1 MIRWAIKNT
10 PAMNMLMVAVL
21 AVGMFSLI
29 KMRREVFPQF
39 DLEVVLVSVAYPG
52 ASPEEIEEGICQKI
66 EEAVRAVDG
75 IKKITSVAIEG
86 SGNVVLELRGDV
98 QDVQKIVNEVR
109 SEVDRIPSFPELA
122 EDLEVQQITMRWPA
136 IKVGVLTPPG
146 EDSGDDLQLRA
157 IAENVRDDLLQLP
170 EVSQVQLLGA
180 RDYQIDIEIDEETLR
195 KYGLTLQKLAEIV
208 RRENLELPG
217 GTMRGEGQNVLLR
230 GKNKQLSG
238 PEIARIPV
246 VTDQAGVALTLG
258 DLGKVKDEFTDAVM
272 VSEVNG
278 QSALVLGVERTSNED
293 LLEMTDAVRSYAEN
307 HKLPGG
313 YSMVTWQDMSVDV
326 KDRLNMLIKNGL
338 MGLVLVFL
346 VLAVFLEL
354 KLAFWVALGIPVSL
368 LGAGGLLLF
377 GGQTLNMLSMFAFLM
392 ALGIVVDDAIV
403 VGENIYSHRQM
414 GKQLIQ
420 AAVDGTVEVAP
431 SVVASVCTT
440 IVAFGPMLFVSG
452 VMGKFIAVMPV
463 AVIAMLAISLFE
475 SVFILPCHL
484 AHRESFLFRLI
495 GAVLFVFHF
504 LPRVFRRINRL
515 TTELL
520 ERFVENIYMPVLR
533 WSLECRW
540 VVLAGAASILLVA
553 VGFVKAGIVPFIVFP
568 KLDSNVIRAK
578 VTFPDGTP
586 VAVTQSATDQIEKA
600 LWELNQE
607 MSAPETPLVRLAHR
621 SIGFQ
626 ATSDSPAKAAEAFG
640 SHVGN
645 VEVQLADTT
654 QRQITSQE
662 IVSEWRKRTGEI
674 TGAESVTFGSPNF
687 GPGGKPIEFK
697 LLTATPFFHEMEE
710 AVELCKERLREF
722 QGVYDVEDDS
732 RPGKWEYQIRI
743 RDNAKSMGVS
753 TADLAETVRATYYG
767 EEVMR
772 LQRGRHE
779 VKLMVRYPESDRKS
793 LKEFKQLRIRTDDGQ
808 ERPLTELAE
817 VDVERGYSEINRVDQ
832 MRSITISADVEEGVG
847 NARDIVKQLQ
857 TDFMPNI
864 LAEFPQVQVRWEG
877 QQEQTKE
884 SIGSLLTGTLVA
896 LLVMFFL
903 LTLVFRS
910 YLQPLLIFLIIPFGV
925 IGAIFGHAIMGLP
938 ITLFSFFGL
947 VALTGVVVNDSIV
960 LIDFINR
967 RVRDG
972 VPIDEALIDAGRRR
986 FRPVL
991 LTTLTTVVG
1000 LLPILLETSFQ
1011 AQVLIPM
1018 ANSLS
1023 FGLLLATGLI
1033 LILVPTTYR
1042 IYYTCCTWF
1051 SSSADR
1057 RDDEPPTDSLTSF
1070 ANQSQQEIQQTLASS
1085 PAHVSFRPVD

>member
-1 MIRWAIKNT
+1 MQNAIRWAIKNT
-10 PAMNMLMVAVL
+10 PAMNMLMVAIL
-21 AVGMFSLI
+21 AVGTFSLI

-39 DLEVVLVSVAYPG
+39 DLEVVLVSVVYPG
-52 ASPEEIEEGICQKI
+52 ASPEEIEKGICQKI

-75 IKKITSVAIEG
+75 IKKMTSVAKEG
-86 SGNVVLELRGDV
+86 SGNVVLELRSDV
-98 QDVQKIVNEVR
+98 EDVQKIVNEVR
-109 SEVDRIPSFPELA
+109 SEVDRIPSFPDLA
-122 EDLEVQQITMRWPA
+122 EDIEVQQITMRWPA
-136 IKVGVLTPPG
+136 IKLGVLAPAGQDPV
-146 EDSGDDLQLRA
+146 DDLQLRA
-157 IAENVRDDLLQLP
+157 MTEVVRDDLLQFS
-170 EVSQVQLLGA
+170 EVSQVKLQGA
-180 RDYQIDIEIDEETLR
+180 RDYQIDIEIDEATLR

-217 GTMRGEGQNVLLR
+217 GTMRGEGQSVLLR
-230 GKNKQLSG
+230 GKNKQISG
-238 PEIARIPV
+238 PEIATIPV

-258 DLGKVKDEFTDAVM
+258 DLGTVKDEFTDAVSI
-272 VSEVNG
+272 SEVNG
-278 QSALVLGVERTSNED
+278 RSALVLGVERTSNED
-293 LLEMTDAVRSYAEN
+293 LLAMTEVVRDYAKN
-307 HKLPGG
+307 HSLPGG

-326 KDRLNMLIKNGL
+326 EDRLNMLIKNGL
-338 MGLVLVFL
+338 MGLVLVFF
-346 VLAVFLEL
+346 VLAIFLEL
-354 KLAFWVALGIPVSL
+354 KLAFWVALGIPISL
-368 LGAGGLLLF
+368 LGAGSLLLF

-403 VGENIYSHRQM
+403 VGENIYAHRQM
-414 GKQLIQ
+414 GKRLIQ
-420 AAVDGTVEVAP
+420 AAVDGTKEVAP
-431 SVVASVCTT
+431 SVIASVFTT

-452 VMGKFIAVMPV
+452 VMGKFIAVMPI

-475 SVFILPCHL
+475 SVLILPCHL
-484 AHRESFLFRLI
+484 AHRQSLLFR
-495 GAVLFVFHF
+495 VLGTVFFVLHF
-504 LPRVFRRINRL
+504 LLKPFRRLNQW
-515 TTELL
+515 TANFL
-520 ERFVENIYMPVLR
+520 ERFVNNIYLPALR

-540 VVLAGAASILLVA
+540 VVLAGSASLLLVA
-553 VGFVKAGIVPFIVFP
+553 VGFVRAGIVPFIIFP

-578 VTFPDGTP
+578 VAFPDGTP
-586 VAVTQSATDQIEKA
+586 LAVTQAATDQIETA

-607 MSAPETPLVRLAHR
+607 LSPADNPLVHLAHR
-621 SIGFQ
+621 NIGSQ
-626 ATSDSPAKAAEAFG
+626 ATSDNPAKAAENFG

-662 IVSEWRKRTGEI
+662 IVSRWREATGEI
-674 TGAESVTFGSPNF
+674 AGAESVTFGAPNF

-697 LLTATPFFHEMEE
+697 LLAPAPFFQNLEE
-710 AVELCKERLREF
+710 AVELCKAKLREF
-722 QGVYDVEDDS
+722 EGVYDVEDDS
-732 RPGKWEYQIRI
+732 RPGKWEYQMRV

-779 VKLMVRYPESDRKS
+779 VKLMVRYPEADRKS
-793 LKEFKQLRIRTDDGQ
+793 LKEFEQLRVRVGDGQ

-817 VDVERGYSEINRVDQ
+817 IDVNRGYSEINRVDQ
-832 MRSITISADVEEGVG
+832 LRSITISADVEEGVG
-847 NARDIVKQLQ
+847 NARQIVSNLRA
-857 TDFMPNI
+857 DFMPNV

-884 SIGSLLTGTLVA
+884 SIGSLLLGTFVA

-925 IGAIFGHAIMGLP
+925 IGAIFGHALMGLP

-967 RVRDG
+967 RVREG
-972 VPIDEALIDAGRRR
+972 IPIDEALIDAGRRR

-1033 LILVPTTYR
+1033 LILVPATYR
-1042 IYYTCCTWF
+1042 IYHTWIPYK
-1051 SSSADR
+1051 ADQ
-1057 RDDEPPTDSLTSF
+1057 DDETAVTS
-1070 ANQSQQEIQQTLASS
+1070 ALPRLESEQRVAVQNPENT
-1085 PAHVSFRPVD
+1085 PVHVSFKPID